1 MVFPDM
7 IRHRCLERGALVVV
21 DPNTMREGNPLPY
34 VPCGGH
40 GGGFFFGQNSGRRV
54 ACRFWAWKSA
64 NLAGYQEKKV
74 TFWILLN

>member
-40 GGGFFFGQNSGRRV
+40 GGGFFFWPKFRTSRGLPVLGLEICKSCGLSGKESDV
-54 ACRFWAWKSA
+54 
-64 NLAGYQEKKV
+64 LD
-74 TFWILLN
+74 TT